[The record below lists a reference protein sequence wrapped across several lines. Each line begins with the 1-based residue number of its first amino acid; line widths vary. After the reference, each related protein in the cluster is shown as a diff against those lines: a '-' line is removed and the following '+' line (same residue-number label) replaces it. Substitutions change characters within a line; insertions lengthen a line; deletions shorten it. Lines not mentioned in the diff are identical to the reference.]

1 MAKPGDEITNPR
13 TGQRLRFLKTSQ
25 DNGGELLQIECF
37 STLSG
42 VKEPEHI
49 HPFQENRFEMIS
61 GSLMFCIAGKERQ
74 VNAGEVIAIPPS
86 VPHFF
91 WNGSDQEAHYIQEFR
106 PALRSELFFETLFG
120 LARDGKLTE
129 QGLPN
134 LLDMAAFVPCFWNEI
149 RVTRPPEVIQKV
161 LFTLIGPV
169 SRLLGHRGSS
179 HESLSLINWQR
190 TGACLTERS

>member
-1 MAKPGDEITNPR
+1 MAKPGDVITNPR
-13 TGQRLRFLKTSQ
+13 TGQRMRFLKTSQ
-25 DNGGELLQIECF
+25 DTGGELLQIECF
-37 STLSG
+37 NTVSR

-61 GSLMFCIAGKERQ
+61 GSLVFCIAGKERQ
-74 VNAGEVIAIPPS
+74 LNAGEVVAIPLN

-106 PALRSELFFETLFG
+106 SALRSELFFETLFG

-129 QGLPN
+129 QGLPD
-134 LLDMAAFVPCFWNEI
+134 LFDMAVFVPCFWNEI

-161 LFTLIGPV
+161 LFTLLGPV
-169 SRLLGHRGSS
+169 SRLLGHRGV
-179 HESLSLINWQR
+179 LP
-190 TGACLTERS
+190 